1 MTKENI
7 KAYYVGNT
15 NKIVVVD
22 SNNNTLV
29 NLSIG
34 DMVKIRKDIKELEVL
49 DGFYLYDGMKNV
61 LTYDDEVKITGIGID
76 SDSGVV
82 TLDLDQS
89 SYFFPITVLE
99 ALQDYEAINVTD
111 HTLLEYEDIEN
122 IHSISNGD
130 RLRVK
135 PSVIIGKEYGL
146 YGNVRYTPEQFSE
159 YLTGYET
166 HELALPGEFVT
177 VVRVDTSDNTVYC
190 ADEEQGIALWY
201 GIEMLQKSLVEEPK
215 KKENDDDDE
224 IVTFMDKLNRDDEFL
239 AFVEALREVAEFN
252 GIDVPQVEVN
262 EEPKLDLDDDDNYDD
277 FNLDFDDDYD
287 DLDDDY
293 EDDILDERYDGN
305 RFPWYKFDFY
315 QALEELKFQYE
326 NEDTNA
332 IWYMTN
338 GERALTFKDER
349 LVDVRL
355 ADHVENL
362 VYFAAPIQL
371 KDLQDEWEV
380 HNIVDEETTKINEIV
395 RIAESL
401 KNENLMLDLL
411 DIIATYT
418 K

>member
-29 NLSIG
+29 KLSIG

-61 LTYDDEVKITGIGID
+61 LTYDYEVKITDIGID
-76 SDSGVV
+76 SDSGVA
-82 TLDLDQS
+82 TLGLDES
-89 SYFFPITVLE
+89 GYFFPITVLE
-99 ALQDYEAINVTD
+99 DLQDYEAINIAEKEM
-111 HTLLEYEDIEN
+111 LEYEDIEN

-135 PSVIIGKEYGL
+135 PSVIIGEEYGL

-159 YLTGYET
+159 YLIGYEP

-177 VVRVDTSDNTVYC
+177 VVQVDTSDNTVYC
-190 ADEEQGIALWY
+190 ADEENGIALWY
-201 GIEMLQKSLVEEPK
+201 GIEMLQKSLTEEPK
-215 KKENDDDDE
+215 KKENDDDDDE
-224 IVTFMDKLNRDDEFL
+224 IVAFMDKLNRDDEFL
-239 AFVEALREVAEFN
+239 AFVEALREIAEFN

-262 EEPKLDLDDDDNYDD
+262 EEPKLELDDDYDDYDDDYDD
-277 FNLDFDDDYD
+277 FNLD
-287 DLDDDY
+287 DDDY

-305 RFPWYKFDFY
+305 RFPWYKFNFY
-315 QALEELKFQYE
+315 QALEELKFQHE

-371 KDLQDEWEV
+371 KDLDDEWEV
-380 HNIVDEETTKINEIV
+380 NKIVDEETIKINEIV
-395 RIAESL
+395 ELIKSL
-401 KNENLMLDLL
+401 KNIELVQDLL
-411 DIIATYT
+411 YT
-418 K
+418 IDKYKE

>member
-99 ALQDYEAINVTD
+99 ALQDYEAISVTD

-146 YGNVRYTPEQFSE
+146 YSNVRYTPEQFSK
-159 YLTGYET
+159 YLTGYEL
-166 HELALPGEFVT
+166 HEFVLPGEFVT

-215 KKENDDDDE
+215 KKENDDE
-224 IVTFMDKLNRDDEFL
+224 IVAFMDKLNRDDEFL
-239 AFVEALREVAEFN
+239 AFVEALKEIAEFN

-262 EEPKLDLDDDDNYDD
+262 EEPSLDLDDDYDD
-277 FNLDFDDDYD
+277 FNLDFDDDY
-287 DLDDDY
+287 DDY

-305 RFPWYKFDFY
+305 RFPDYKFNFY
-315 QALEELKFQYE
+315 QALEELQFQYE

-380 HNIVDEETTKINEIV
+380 HNIVDEETKKINEIV

-401 KNENLMLDLL
+401 KDDKLMSDLL
-411 DIIATYT
+411 DIIAAYT
-418 K
+418 KQ